1 MSPTPGHYYDEQTY
15 ENYRQH
21 YQQQQQTEQQFVHL
35 SLGKNKTFVFFLN
48 IYFSLANNQSEPP
61 PIQSLI
67 NNQSQSPVSLP
78 VKSAPEDEEQQLL
91 NAIHAHPHKRDL
103 VLNLLRQMN
112 QSLSTHQQQ
121 QPCSPP
127 STTHKPHSNH
137 SNMEDSDEPT

>member
-21 YQQQQQTEQQFVHL
+21 YEQQQQTEQQFVHL
-35 SLGKNKTFVFFLN
+35 SL
-48 IYFSLANNQSEPP
+48 ANNQSEPP
-61 PIQSLI
+61 PVQSLI

-78 VKSAPEDEEQQLL
+78 VKSASEDEEQQLL

-121 QPCSPP
+121 QPSSHP
-127 STTHKPHSNH
+127 STTHKPQSNH
-137 SNMEDSDEPT
+137 SNMEDSDEAT